1 MKLGFVRL
9 LSALLVVFGLTGVP
23 CGLALARSITDAAG
37 RVVEIPDQITHV
49 MAAGPP
55 ASVILY
61 TLVPEKMIGWVRAWK
76 PDEARYIAPA
86 YRHLPVIGRITG
98 RGNTVTPEAVVKL
111 APDVIIDVGSVDS
124 SYAELADRFQN
135 QTGIPYVLLDGTLA
149 ASADT
154 YRLLGQIVGEPERAD
169 ALAKYATAT
178 LDEVR
183 ATLAQVPDGN
193 RPRVYYGRGED
204 GLETG
209 LAGSINMEVL
219 ETVGAVNVAA
229 AAGSGG
235 LAKVSMEQILSW
247 NPGVILTLDQD
258 VTNLIL
264 TNPLWQNTRAVK
276 ERRVYQAPAL
286 PWGWF
291 DLPPGVNRLIGIRW
305 LLSTLY
311 SAQPGA
317 DLKAEAREFYRLFY
331 HIDLSEE
338 DLMTLLKGATSPA
351 H

>member
-1 MKLGFVRL
+1 MREVASLELLLKEAASLNLTPAFIEYEDPLFWREPRSKFVPAQWRYHDMK
-9 LSALLVVFGLTGVP
+9 ALL
-23 CGLALARSITDAAG
+23 DAAG

-193 RPRVYYGRGED
+193 PRASITAVVRMAWKPAWRGRS
-204 GLETG
+204 TWKC
-209 LAGSINMEVL
+209 S
-219 ETVGAVNVAA
+219 
-229 AAGSGG
+229 
-235 LAKVSMEQILSW
+235 
-247 NPGVILTLDQD
+247 
-258 VTNLIL
+258 
-264 TNPLWQNTRAVK
+264 
-276 ERRVYQAPAL
+276 RRSV
-286 PWGWF
+286 
-291 DLPPGVNRLIGIRW
+291 R
-305 LLSTLY
+305 
-311 SAQPGA
+311 
-317 DLKAEAREFYRLFY
+317 
-331 HIDLSEE
+331 
-338 DLMTLLKGATSPA
+338 
-351 H
+351 

>member
-1 MKLGFVRL
+1 
-9 LSALLVVFGLTGVP
+9 
-23 CGLALARSITDAAG
+23 
-37 RVVEIPDQITHV
+37 
-49 MAAGPP
+49 
-55 ASVILY
+55 
-61 TLVPEKMIGWVRAWK
+61 
-76 PDEARYIAPA
+76 
-86 YRHLPVIGRITG
+86 
-98 RGNTVTPEAVVKL
+98 
-111 APDVIIDVGSVDS
+111 
-124 SYAELADRFQN
+124 
-135 QTGIPYVLLDGTLA
+135 
-149 ASADT
+149 
-154 YRLLGQIVGEPERAD
+154 
-169 ALAKYATAT
+169 
-178 LDEVR
+178 
-183 ATLAQVPDGN
+183 
-193 RPRVYYGRGED
+193 
-204 GLETG
+204 
-209 LAGSINMEVL
+209 MEVL

-264 TNPLWQNTRAVK
+264 TNLLWQNTQAAK
-276 ERRVYQAPAL
+276 DRRVYQAPAL

-338 DLMTLLKGATSPA
+338 DLMTLLKGAISPA